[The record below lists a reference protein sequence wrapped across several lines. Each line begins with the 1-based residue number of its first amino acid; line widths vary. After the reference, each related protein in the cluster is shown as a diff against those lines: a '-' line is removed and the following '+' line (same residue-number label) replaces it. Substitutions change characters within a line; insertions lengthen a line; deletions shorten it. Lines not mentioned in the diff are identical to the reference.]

1 MTTRLSFVSCCV
13 VLFALDAAP
22 ACRAADAAI
31 PEGFTHIR
39 TDHDISEYRLDSN
52 GLTVLLQPDHSAP
65 AVSVLVTYHVG
76 SRNESYGT
84 TGATHLLEHMMFK
97 GTTAHNKEAGT
108 GFDQTLERT
117 GAITN
122 ATTSQDRTNYFETV
136 GSQDLPLAIEIEAD
150 RLRNLRLREED
161 RRPEMT
167 VVRNEYER
175 GENSPAEALE
185 KEIWATAFLA
195 HPYHHST
202 IGWRS
207 DFEKVP
213 IEKLR
218 AFYDTFYWPNNTT
231 VTISGDADPA
241 TALKLVKQYYGRIPR
256 SPQPIPEVYTEEP
269 PQTGPRRVTVKRPGE
284 LGIVTI
290 AQKMPPATHADY
302 PALSVLSEILSDGRN
317 SRFYQA
323 LTDKNLTIDVDAT
336 PAFNRDPSLFIIS
349 AQLATG
355 AKHADVEK
363 RLLDETRARAKK
375 WRNRRRS
382 RRRHFQA
389 DGQHRLFARWHVG
402 PGRGAERVHCRGRLA
417 VVLPCRR
424 SRAARDGSRRRSE
437 LPRNTLPK
445 ISVSTGWFIPQDE
458 APAETLPPPGAA
470 ATSSATA
477 SSPPAA
483 AAAEKSSGASAA
495 NQSKSPTAPAPAP
508 KAPPTTTATPPAS
521 EPATSAAPVAKIAP
535 RIARTKVD
543 GIDLLVCPT
552 GVKDVV
558 TITGSFPAFDP
569 ADPVLGDLAADML
582 ERGTKKNDA
591 RAIATILDKVGAQ
604 IQFSSESGNIKF
616 DARLLEERHRES
628 DRPVGRSNCASRTS
642 PRTNSKNS
650 SKQKIAEAQQSRVD
664 TDVQAGIAF
673 RRAVYAAGHPLYRQ
687 TSDETIAKL
696 KKATVDQVKAF
707 HEHWFGPEQ
716 CLMVVVGD
724 ADPAVIQKQ
733 VATAFDGWT
742 GGHAL
747 PKTPAA
753 VALKK
758 SSESTVAVPGK
769 ESVSVVIGEP
779 LGLHPTDDDY
789 LPLLVGTSALGHG
802 FTSRLVGKVRDTEG
816 LTYGITAGLSGSGQL
831 DRAWIVDATF
841 APSLL
846 KQGLVSTHREL
857 DKWQH
862 DGITAAEFDY
872 RKNMLAGEHNVNL
885 STTTGL
891 AEAILDT
898 VRNGLELSWIDDYPQ
913 KVATLSLDQ
922 INNVIHRRVDPGKL
936 VTVKAGTVGK

>member
-1 MTTRLSFVSCCV
+1 MMSRRSFVSSCCI
-13 VLFALDAAP
+13 ALIALNAAQV
-22 ACRAADAAI
+22 CRAADAAI

-122 ATTSQDRTNYFETV
+122 ATTSLDRTNYFETV
-136 GSQDLPLAIEIEAD
+136 GSKDLPIAIEIEAD

-241 TALKLVKQYYGRIPR
+241 TALKLVKQFYGSIPR

-290 AQKMPPATHADY
+290 AHKMPPATHQDY
-302 PALSVLSEILSDGRN
+302 AALSVLSEILSDGRN

-363 RLLDETRARAKK
+363 RLLDELARLQKNGVTADEVAAAISKLTANTAYSRDGTLARAAALSECIAAGDWRLYYRVDEAVRRVTAADVLRVAKK
-375 WRNRRRS
+375 Y
-382 RRRHFQA
+382 FTEDQ
-389 DGQHRLFARWHVG
+389 
-402 PGRGAERVHCRGRLA
+402 RV
-417 VVLPCRR
+417 
-424 SRAARDGSRRRSE
+424 
-437 LPRNTLPK
+437 
-445 ISVSTGWFIPQDE
+445 TGWFIPQDE
-458 APAETLPPPGAA
+458 APAETIPPPPTGAA

-477 SSPPAA
+477 SSPPLAA
-483 AAAEKSSGASAA
+483 TAEKSSGATTADASKSAA
-495 NQSKSPTAPAPAP
+495 PTL
-508 KAPPTTTATPPAS
+508 KAPPKTAATPPTA
-521 EPATSAAPVAKIAP
+521 EPAAEPAPVAKIAP

-558 TITGSFPAFDP
+558 TISGSFPAFD
-569 ADPVLGDLAADML
+569 ASVPVLGELAAEML
-582 ERGTKKNDA
+582 ERGTTKHDA
-591 RAIATILDKVGAQ
+591 RAIAAILDKVGAK
-604 IQFSSESGNIKF
+604 FSSAPNP
-616 DARLLEERHRES
+616 AT
-628 DRPVGRSNCASRTS
+628 SNS
-642 PRTNSKNS
+642 PR
-650 SKQKIAEAQQSRVD
+650 
-664 TDVQAGIAF
+664 
-673 RRAVYAAGHPLYRQ
+673 AA
-687 TSDETIAKL
+687 
-696 KKATVDQVKAF
+696 
-707 HEHWFGPEQ
+707 
-716 CLMVVVGD
+716 
-724 ADPAVIQKQ
+724 
-733 VATAFDGWT
+733 
-742 GGHAL
+742 
-747 PKTPAA
+747 
-753 VALKK
+753 
-758 SSESTVAVPGK
+758 
-769 ESVSVVIGEP
+769 
-779 LGLHPTDDDY
+779 
-789 LPLLVGTSALGHG
+789 
-802 FTSRLVGKVRDTEG
+802 
-816 LTYGITAGLSGSGQL
+816 
-831 DRAWIVDATF
+831 
-841 APSLL
+841 
-846 KQGLVSTHREL
+846 
-857 DKWQH
+857 
-862 DGITAAEFDY
+862 
-872 RKNMLAGEHNVNL
+872 
-885 STTTGL
+885 
-891 AEAILDT
+891 
-898 VRNGLELSWIDDYPQ
+898 
-913 KVATLSLDQ
+913 
-922 INNVIHRRVDPGKL
+922 
-936 VTVKAGTVGK
+936 

>member
-1 MTTRLSFVSCCV
+1 MTTRLSFVSCWIA
-13 VLFALDAAP
+13 LFALNAAP
-22 ACRAADAAI
+22 VCRAADAAI

-136 GSQDLPLAIEIEAD
+136 GSKDLPLAIEIEAD
-150 RLRNLRLREED
+150 RLRNLRLREDD

-241 TALKLVKQYYGRIPR
+241 TALKLVKQYYGSIPR

-302 PALSVLSEILSDGRN
+302 PALSVLGQILSDGRN

-323 LTDKNLTIDVDAT
+323 LTDKNLTINVDAS
-336 PAFNRDPSLFIIS
+336 PAFNRDPSLFLIS

-355 AKHADVEK
+355 AKHPEVERK
-363 RLLDETRARAKK
+363 ILDEIAHVQK
-375 WRNRRRS
+375 
-382 RRRHFQA
+382 
-389 DGQHRLFARWHVG
+389 DGVK
-402 PGRGAERVHCRGRLA
+402 PEEV
-417 VVLPCRR
+417 
-424 SRAARDGSRRRSE
+424 AAAISKLTANTAYSRDGSLARAAALSECIAAGDWRLYYTVDEAVRRVTPADVQRVAKKYFTDDQ
-437 LPRNTLPK
+437 R
-445 ISVSTGWFIPQDE
+445 VTGWFIPQNE
-458 APAETLPPPGAA
+458 SPAETTPSTAPP
-470 ATSSATA
+470 ATASATA
-477 SSPPAA
+477 STPPA
-483 AAAEKSSGASAA
+483 AAAEKSNNTTAV
-495 NQSKSPTAPAPAP
+495 NQAKAPAAV
-508 KAPPTTTATPPAS
+508 TPPVGR
-521 EPATSAAPVAKIAP
+521 PAEEAAPVAKIAP

-604 IQFSSESGNIKF
+604 IQYNSEAGNIKF
-616 DARLLEERHRES
+616 TARCLKKDTAKVIALLAEELREPS
-628 DRPVGRSNCASRTS
+628 FPKDEFDKLV
-642 PRTNSKNS
+642 
-650 SKQKIAEAQQSRVD
+650 KQKIAEAQQSRVD

-673 RRAVYAAGHPLYRQ
+673 RRAVYVAGHPLYLE
-687 TSDETIAKL
+687 TPDETIANL
-696 KKATVDQVKAF
+696 KKTTVDQVKAF
-707 HEHWFGPEQ
+707 HQHWFGPEQ

-724 ADPAVIQKQ
+724 ADPAAIQKQ
-733 VATAFDGWT
+733 VATAFNGWM

-747 PKTPAA
+747 PKTPAMA
-753 VALKK
+753 AIKQ

-769 ESVSVVIGEP
+769 ESVSVVMGEP
-779 LGLHPTDDDY
+779 LGLRPTDDDY

-831 DRAWIVDATF
+831 DRAWVVDATF

-862 DGITAAEFDY
+862 DGITAAELDY

-885 STTTGL
+885 ATTGGL

-898 VRNGLELSWIDDYPQ
+898 IRNGQELSWIDDYPQ
-913 KVATLSLDQ
+913 QVGALSLDQ
-922 INNVIHRRVDPGKL
+922 INDVIHRRVDPGKL
-936 VTVKAGTVGK
+936 VTIKAGTVSK